1 MSATHAPTCTSRSTS
16 TKAEPIT
23 APKAEAITAPERTT
37 AR

>member
-1 MSATHAPTCTSRSTS
+1 MSATHAPTCTSRSTL
-16 TKAEPIT
+16 TKAELIT